1 MGTPLIYLFFLKMTD
16 ISSLT
21 PGFGSALL
29 PQGSLPPG
37 PRQPIP
43 SRATSWPHRPCNPS
57 PPGLLSAFV
66 GVTQRSAVLCPL
78 VPHRSAALSRG
89 PHVSGTLC
97 NGARPNNWDRVR
109 QLAPSVAS
117 ADQTQCP

>member
-57 PPGLLSAFV
+57 PPGLLSNCHLEVTPAGICSPPPLLLLPWGQMSFQQQHQATAACP
-66 GVTQRSAVLCPL
+66 GVREGLGGGRTRW
-78 VPHRSAALSRG
+78 
-89 PHVSGTLC
+89 T
-97 NGARPNNWDRVR
+97 
-109 QLAPSVAS
+109 
-117 ADQTQCP
+117 